1 MPTTHELID
10 FTIAFLAAT
19 PIAFAVAFAIWAVM
33 RIGEVDSSRRK

>member
-10 FTIAFLAAT
+10 LTIAIAAAT
-19 PIAFAVAFAIWAVM
+19 PVAFAVAFAIWTVM